1 MTPNRVIA
9 GSAASS
15 SPSVWPS
22 RSKSRSSS
30 VRRLGSASARNT
42 SSSMRERYVT
52 KQSLV
57 KPPVEWRATTQ
68 RQGGYP
74 HP

>member
-15 SPSVWPS
+15 SPVVWPS

-42 SSSMRERYVT
+42 SSSTRDTIGDQMVT
-52 KQSLV
+52 
-57 KPPVEWRATTQ
+57 
-68 RQGGYP
+68 RQAGNTWHRP
-74 HP
+74 DPSMVR